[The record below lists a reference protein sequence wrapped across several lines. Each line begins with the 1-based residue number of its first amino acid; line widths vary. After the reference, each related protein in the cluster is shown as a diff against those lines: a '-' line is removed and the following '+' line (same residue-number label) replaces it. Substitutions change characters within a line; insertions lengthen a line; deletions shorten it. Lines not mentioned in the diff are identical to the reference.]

1 MHHFAVVRGFFSDF
15 GNNRACSRVC
25 PRVVTAGA
33 LFLDRGREAV
43 SIIQLFLEVSIM
55 KRYAVPTVVVLVV
68 LALVLV
74 SFGQEQATR
83 QGQGQGQGRGGMS
96 SEERTKAIEAIE
108 AQLAKLKAGSQGAG
122 FNRDSLQ
129 NMSEEER
136 TKAMEKFRLA
146 REERDKALQVIIGQV
161 AALQGRREPAPEG
174 AQYLI
179 IATTD
184 LKPIQ
189 DAAVKEKATETAKLL
204 EGLATRG
211 SGRGSGAGRRSG
223 PAGGTEG
230 GAARTRSGSA
240 TR

>member
-1 MHHFAVVRGFFSDF
+1 
-15 GNNRACSRVC
+15 
-25 PRVVTAGA
+25 
-33 LFLDRGREAV
+33 
-43 SIIQLFLEVSIM
+43 M
-55 KRYAVPTVVVLVV
+55 KRYAVSTVVVLMV

-74 SFGQEQATR
+74 SFGQQQGTR
-83 QGQGQGQGRGGMS
+83 QGQGQSRGGFMS

-108 AQLAKLKAGSQGAG
+108 AQLAKLKAGSQSTG
-122 FNRDSLQ
+122 FNRESFQ

-136 TKAMEKFRLA
+136 TKAMEKYRQA

-204 EGLATRG
+204 EGLVARG
-211 SGRGSGAGRRSG
+211 SGRGFGGRRPGSG
-223 PAGGTEG
+223 DAQGAGGT
-230 GAARTRSGSA
+230 RTRGGNT

>member
-1 MHHFAVVRGFFSDF
+1 
-15 GNNRACSRVC
+15 
-25 PRVVTAGA
+25 
-33 LFLDRGREAV
+33 
-43 SIIQLFLEVSIM
+43 M
-55 KRYAVPTVVVLVV
+55 KKYAVPTVVVLVV

-74 SFGQEQATR
+74 SFGQDQATR
-83 QGQGQGQGRGGMS
+83 GQGQGQGRGGFMS
-96 SEERTKAIEAIE
+96 NEERTKAIEAIE
-108 AQLAKLKAGSQGAG
+108 AQLAKLKASSQGAG
-122 FNRDSLQ
+122 LNRESMQ

-136 TKAMEKFRLA
+136 TKAMEKFQQA
-146 REERDKALQVIIGQV
+146 RDERNKILQVIIGQV

-211 SGRGSGAGRRSG
+211 SGRGAGAGRRTG
-223 PAGGTEG
+223 G
-230 GAARTRSGSA
+230 GAGQGAAGSGAGQGATGGGARTRSGSA

>member
-1 MHHFAVVRGFFSDF
+1 
-15 GNNRACSRVC
+15 
-25 PRVVTAGA
+25 
-33 LFLDRGREAV
+33 
-43 SIIQLFLEVSIM
+43 M
-55 KRYAVPTVVVLVV
+55 KKYAVPTVVVLVV

-74 SFGQEQATR
+74 SFGQDQATR
-83 QGQGQGQGRGGMS
+83 GQGQGQGRGGFMS
-96 SEERTKAIEAIE
+96 NEERTKAIEAIE
-108 AQLAKLKAGSQGAG
+108 AQLAKLKASSQGAG
-122 FNRDSLQ
+122 LNRESMQ

-136 TKAMEKFRLA
+136 TKAMEKFQQA
-146 REERDKALQVIIGQV
+146 RDERNKILQVIIGQV
-161 AALQGRREPAPEG
+161 AALQGRREPAPAG

-189 DAAVKEKATETAKLL
+189 DSAVKEKATETAKLL

-211 SGRGSGAGRRSG
+211 SGRGAGAGRRSG

>member
-1 MHHFAVVRGFFSDF
+1 
-15 GNNRACSRVC
+15 
-25 PRVVTAGA
+25 
-33 LFLDRGREAV
+33 
-43 SIIQLFLEVSIM
+43 M
-55 KRYAVPTVVVLVV
+55 KRYAVSTVVVLMV

-74 SFGQEQATR
+74 SFGQQQGTR
-83 QGQGQGQGRGGMS
+83 QGQGQSRGGFMS

-108 AQLAKLKAGSQGAG
+108 AQLAKLKAGSQSTG
-122 FNRDSLQ
+122 FNRESFQ

-136 TKAMEKFRLA
+136 TKAMEKYRQA

-204 EGLATRG
+204 EGLVARG
-211 SGRGSGAGRRSG
+211 SGRGFGGRRPGSG
-223 PAGGTEG
+223 DAPGAGGT
-230 GAARTRSGSA
+230 RTRGGNT